1 MGIKFKVWCLDYNE
15 WEKDEVFLSQSGIQ
29 YHSRRL
35 FPVKYDRHIVMQSA
49 GLTDKNG
56 NEIYYNGQL
65 LRIKGIMGDKGEYS
79 YDCIYK
85 TNEMSFEGLSL
96 SFVKLYDETLDSKLN
111 SFPISQR
118 PSFLNGALGWSGEH
132 RLIIN
137 DTYGENT
144 LLRHTWKEH
153 HKTEDIEVIGNIYK
167 SKELLENN

>member
-1 MGIKFKVWCLDYNE
+1 MEIKFRAWHKVLQKMLPVTKITFSKPMLIYSNDY
-15 WEKDEVFLSQSGIQ
+15 
-29 YHSRRL
+29 
-35 FPVKYDRHIVMQSA
+35 IVNTIDDVILMQFT
-49 GLTDKNG
+49 GLKDKNG
-56 NEIYYNGQL
+56 KEIYYNGQL

-153 HKTEDIEVIGNIYK
+153 HRTEDIEVIGSIYE